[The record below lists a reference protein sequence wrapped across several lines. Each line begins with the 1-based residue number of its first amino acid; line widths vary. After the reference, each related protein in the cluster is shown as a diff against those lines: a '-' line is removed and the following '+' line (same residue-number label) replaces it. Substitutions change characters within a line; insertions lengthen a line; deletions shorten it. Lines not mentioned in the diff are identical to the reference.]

1 MTNKLTIMGAG
12 NVGHALAFDAANH
25 GVEVMLYEHPKFSD
39 KLKDIEKAGGIT
51 SVESLEVAGKSMSSG
66 LPGFAKISHVTS
78 DLQTAID
85 FSDVLCLTIPS
96 YAQEIFFESIAPF
109 LKENQVLILI
119 SGNCG
124 VLAFKKI
131 LKDLNIT
138 VNIILI
144 ETNSSPYAVRV
155 INPAEIYILGK
166 KRMVGAASL
175 PVEYLKEHHDYIESL
190 IQTKINPLENVLEVA
205 MSNVNLI
212 IHVATAVLGMGP
224 MESRQ
229 GAIQF
234 YKEGASQ
241 SVSKVLEQEDL
252 ERIRVGKSYKLN
264 LKSFVE
270 NMNNFYGLSTKDIY
284 DFSQNTAVHN
294 AMPNDS
300 PKSPQERYISEDC
313 PFGLVPV
320 YSLAEKAD
328 IDCPVMKSIITI
340 AGVYNEINY
349 FKTGRTLDKLGMEAM
364 SVEEIIEYVN

>member
-1 MTNKLTIMGAG
+1 MGAG
-12 NVGHALAFDAANH
+12 NVGHALAFDTANH

-51 SVESLEVAGKSMSSG
+51 SVETLEVSGKLMPSG
-66 LPGFAKISHVTS
+66 LPGFAKIAHVTT

-96 YAQEIFFESIAPF
+96 YAQDIFFKSIAPF
-109 LKENQVLILI
+109 LKDNQVLILI

-124 VLAFKKI
+124 ALAFKKI
-131 LKDLNIT
+131 LNDLHITTNIT
-138 VNIILI
+138 LI

-166 KRMVGAASL
+166 KKIVGAASL
-175 PVEYLKEHHDYIESL
+175 PIAYLKENHDYIESL
-190 IQTKINPLENVLEVA
+190 IQTKTDLLDNVLEVA

-234 YKEGASQ
+234 YKEGASE

-252 ERIRVGKSYKLN
+252 ERIRIGKSYKLN
-264 LKSFVE
+264 LKPFVE
-270 NMNNFYGLSTKDIY
+270 NMNTFYGLNTKNIY
-284 DFSQNTAVHN
+284 DFSQNTPVHN

-320 YSLAEKAD
+320 YSLAEKAN
-328 IDCPVMKSIITI
+328 IDCPVIKSIITI
-340 AGVYNEINY
+340 AGIYNEIDY
-349 FKTGRTLDKLGMEAM
+349 FKTGRTLEKLGLAAM
-364 SVEEIIEYVN
+364 SVEEIINYIN

>member
-1 MTNKLTIMGAG
+1 M
-12 NVGHALAFDAANH
+12 
-25 GVEVMLYEHPKFSD
+25 
-39 KLKDIEKAGGIT
+39 
-51 SVESLEVAGKSMSSG
+51 
-66 LPGFAKISHVTS
+66 
-78 DLQTAID
+78 
-85 FSDVLCLTIPS
+85 
-96 YAQEIFFESIAPF
+96 
-109 LKENQVLILI
+109 
-119 SGNCG
+119 
-124 VLAFKKI
+124 AFKKI